1 MIPVVPFLQRCAFVK
16 KIPVFSTLNWY
27 RIQLIARNGSLL
39 RFKKGDIVSKK
50 GNPPDFVFFVLSG
63 RLISYISDGGK
74 RRDDAEHVHRGMF
87 FGIIS
92 ALTGEVHSQTFE
104 AMNDSLIFCLP
115 VTKLKR
121 LLKKIPDLSI
131 KFSKALSQRI
141 RSHVTNTELVD
152 RTTIISVYSPIA
164 GSGSSTYSL
173 NLAWSL
179 SKETSDKVA
188 LVSIRSRKAP
198 QPTTSSAFD
207 HVRPK
212 WKITPKSLATIAN
225 IEEISTIMH
234 KSEIGADML
243 NVVFDPAVESQV
255 EQIADFV
262 NGFIDEYRYVIVD
275 LPSELDDVVLKT
287 LSQSDLIHLV
297 LARSREALENGRAI
311 ITRLEFSLNRSF
323 NQERVRIIIGGVH
336 GHRNVSEA
344 TVHSIIDYPVLAF
357 LPLIQEKDLA
367 AEIGTSVIHFWAL
380 DVHCPYWMAITRVA
394 RQVSGVSV
402 GLVLGGGAAFGLAH
416 VGVIKVLEEENIP
429 IDFIAGS
436 SMGALI
442 GSLWAVG
449 YKASELEK
457 MAHEFR
463 DKSNLIKLLDFV
475 FPLSGLISGKAIMA
489 WLFSK
494 FDQKTFSDVRIPLKI
509 VAYDLIHRQDIVIE
523 SGSLVDA
530 VRKSISIP
538 GVFQPIITDDQIII
552 DGGVMNP
559 LPTNVLVS
567 SDVKK
572 IIAVNVL
579 QTPDDVIKSYERTQK
594 VIRKSLSEPFLKDPW
609 FFVDIRFR
617 FWVNRMFFPNI
628 SDIIVRTLEASESVI
643 AEQSARAADV
653 LIHPDLVGLNW
664 YELYEAETLI
674 QRGEEATRAQLPR
687 IKEII
692 QNKKR

>member
-1 MIPVVPFLQRCAFVK
+1 MIPVASFLQRCGFVK

-27 RIQLIARNGSLL
+27 RIQMVARNGDLV
-39 RFKKGDIVSKK
+39 RYKKGDVVSQR
-50 GNPPDFVFFVLSG
+50 GNHPDFVFFVLSG
-63 RLISYISDGGK
+63 RLISYISDEEGK
-74 RRDDAEHVHRGMF
+74 KGNVEFVHRGMF

-115 VTKLKR
+115 VAKFRKI
-121 LLKKIPDLSI
+121 LKKIPELGI
-131 KFSKALSQRI
+131 KFSKSLSQRI
-141 RSHVTNTELVD
+141 RSHVTKTSLVD
-152 RTTIISVYSPIA
+152 KTTIISVYSPIS
-164 GSGSSTYSL
+164 GSGGSTYSL
-173 NLAWSL
+173 NLAWSIF
-179 SKETSDKVA
+179 KETSERVA
-188 LVSIRSRKAP
+188 LISIRPQKAS
-198 QPTTSSAFD
+198 TSTPSAFD
-207 HVRPK
+207 RIRPK
-212 WKITPKSLATIAN
+212 WKVEPQNLGAIAHV
-225 IEEISTIMH
+225 EQVSTILH
-234 KSEIGADML
+234 KSEMGADIL
-243 NVVFDPAVESQV
+243 NVVFDQEDPSLVD
-255 EQIADFV
+255 QIADFV
-262 NGFIDEYRYVIVD
+262 SGFIDEYRYVVVD
-275 LPSELDDVVLKT
+275 LPSELDDVVIKT
-287 LSQSDLIHLV
+287 LSQSDLIYLV
-297 LARSREALENGRAI
+297 MVRNREALENGRATI
-311 ITRLEFSLNRSF
+311 DRLEACLKESF
-323 NQERVRIIIGGVH
+323 NEERVRVIIGGVH
-336 GHRNVSEA
+336 GHRNMSEDS
-344 TVHSIIDYPVLAF
+344 VRNVIDYNVTAF
-357 LPLIQEKDLA
+357 LPQIQDKDLA
-367 AEIGTSVIHFWAL
+367 IEIETSVIHFWAL
-380 DVHCPYWMAITRVA
+380 NVHSPYWMAITRIA
-394 RQVSGVSV
+394 RQISGVSV

-429 IDFIAGS
+429 IDFIVGS

-463 DKSNLIKLLDFV
+463 DKSSLIKLLDFV

-494 FDQKTFSDVRIPLKI
+494 FDQKTFQDVRIPLKV
-509 VAYDLIHRQDIVIE
+509 VAYDLIHRQDIIIE

-538 GVFQPIITDDQIII
+538 GVFQPIVSDDQLII

-559 LPTNVLVS
+559 LPTNVLVA
-567 SDVKK
+567 SDIKK

-579 QTPDDVIKSYERTQK
+579 QSPDDVIKSYERTQK
-594 VIRKSLSEPFLKDPW
+594 VIHKSLQEPFLKDPW
-609 FFVDIRFR
+609 FFIEIRIK
-617 FWVNRMFFPNI
+617 FWINRVFFPNI

-674 QRGEEATRAQLPR
+674 KRGEEATRAQLSK

-692 QNKKR
+692 HNKKR